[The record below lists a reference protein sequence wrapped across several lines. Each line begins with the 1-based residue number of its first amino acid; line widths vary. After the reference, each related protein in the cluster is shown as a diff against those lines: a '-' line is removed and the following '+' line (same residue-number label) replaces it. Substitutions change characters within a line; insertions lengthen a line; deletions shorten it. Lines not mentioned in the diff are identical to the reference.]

1 MSLPMLA
8 PNRSLGDYLWEQA
21 VECQKV
27 AERWEEKGRGDLV
40 SGIRLLSEM
49 LLEAEAA
56 IAECRLGL
64 FLDGRWS
71 YQSDTGIVP

>member
-8 PNRSLGDYLWEQA
+8 PTRSLGDYLWEQA

-27 AERWEEKGRGDLV
+27 VEQWEEMGRGDLV
-40 SGIRLLSEM
+40 SGIRQLSEM
-49 LLEAEAA
+49 LLESDAA
-56 IAECRLGL
+56 VAECRLGL

-71 YQSDTGIVP
+71 YQADTGIVP